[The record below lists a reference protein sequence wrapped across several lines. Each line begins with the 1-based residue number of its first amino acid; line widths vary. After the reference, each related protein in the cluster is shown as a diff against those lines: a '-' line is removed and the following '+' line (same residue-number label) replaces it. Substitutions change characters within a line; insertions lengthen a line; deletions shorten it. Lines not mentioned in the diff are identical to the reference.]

1 MRAVAPRPSNSADR
15 ALPACPARGS
25 IASTLATIAAV
36 LLTMAVMAT
45 VPGAGS
51 GALMTG
57 AVAVVDGQ
65 APGMAAPLAAPR
77 AFDVDTAPAAR
88 AHLARSATLARRAGL
103 LPRHTSLPPPAR
115 A

>member
-1 MRAVAPRPSNSADR
+1 MRALALLPSTQTDR
-15 ALPACPARGS
+15 ALPAPAARGG

-45 VPGAGS
+45 VPGAGA

-57 AVAVVDGQ
+57 AVAMVDG
-65 APGMAAPLAAPR
+65 ATPGVSAPLTAPR
-77 AFDVDTAPAAR
+77 STDADTAPAAR

>member
-1 MRAVAPRPSNSADR
+1 MRALAPLPSTQTDR
-15 ALPACPARGS
+15 ALPAPAARAG

-45 VPGAGS
+45 VPGAGA

-57 AVAVVDGQ
+57 AVAVVDGA
-65 APGMAAPLAAPR
+65 APGMAAPIAAPR
-77 AFDVDTAPAAR
+77 AIDAGPAPTAR
-88 AHLARSATLARRAGL
+88 AHHARSATLARRAGL
-103 LPRHTSLPPPAR
+103 LLRHTSLPPPSR